1 MSMNEWVAAGALGL
15 IGVIL
20 LVLLLQYLRLR
31 EIWQGLSRC
40 REALRWA
47 RIWESENR
55 ELKRSLRAE
64 QTRRAQLEEALSD
77 LQVSKV

>member
-1 MSMNEWVAAGALGL
+1 MGMNEWIAVGALGL

-20 LVLLLQYLRLR
+20 LVLLMQYMRLR

-64 QTRRAQLEEALSD
+64 RAQLEELKRQLVCQQDS
-77 LQVSKV
+77 

>member
-1 MSMNEWVAAGALGL
+1 MGMNEWIAVGALVL

-20 LVLLLQYLRLR
+20 LVLLMQYMRLR

-64 QTRRAQLEEALSD
+64 QKRREQLEEALNESQAS
-77 LQVSKV
+77 QV

>member
-1 MSMNEWVAAGALGL
+1 MGMNEWIAAGALGL

-31 EIWQGLSRC
+31 VIWQGLSNC

-64 QTRRAQLEEALSD
+64 QKRRVELEEALSD
-77 LQVSKV
+77 LQDSTV

>member
-1 MSMNEWVAAGALGL
+1 MSMNEWIAAGALGL

-31 EIWQGLSRC
+31 EIWQGLNRC
-40 REALRWA
+40 REAMRWA

-64 QTRRAQLEEALSD
+64 QARRAQLEQQLAGPE
-77 LQVSKV
+77 QVRS

>member
-1 MSMNEWVAAGALGL
+1 MNEWIAAGALGL

-31 EIWQGLSRC
+31 VIWQGLSNC

-64 QTRRAQLEEALSD
+64 QKRRVELEEALSD
-77 LQVSKV
+77 LQDSTV

>member
-1 MSMNEWVAAGALGL
+1 MNEWIAVGALGL

-20 LVLLLQYLRLR
+20 LVLLLQYMRLR

-47 RIWESENR
+47 RIWESENQ

-64 QTRRAQLEEALSD
+64 QKRCEQLEEALNNVQAS
-77 LQVSKV
+77 QV

>member
-1 MSMNEWVAAGALGL
+1 MNVAELVAVGALVM

-20 LVLLLQYLRLR
+20 LLLLMQYLRLR
-31 EIWQGLSRC
+31 EIWQSLCKC
-40 REALRWA
+40 REAMRWA

-64 QTRRAQLEEALSD
+64 RVRFEELQRQLLVGQES
-77 LQVSKV
+77 